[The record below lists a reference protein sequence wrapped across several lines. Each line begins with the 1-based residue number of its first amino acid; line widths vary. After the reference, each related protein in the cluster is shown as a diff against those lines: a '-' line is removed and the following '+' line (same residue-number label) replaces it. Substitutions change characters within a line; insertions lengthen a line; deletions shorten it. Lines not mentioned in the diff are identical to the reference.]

1 MIETAMSR
9 RAVLTGAA
17 IAGMALPTTGALGA
31 PEPVGA
37 ATDGSADVIV
47 IGAGLAGLSAA
58 RHLQAQRASVSFWR
72 RGTEPVVA
80 SIPSGWVAA
89 R

>member
-37 ATDGSADVIV
+37 ATDGSAVLI
-47 IGAGLAGLSAA
+47 A
-58 RHLQAQRASVSFWR
+58 
-72 RGTEPVVA
+72 TEN
-80 SIPSGWVAA
+80 
-89 R
+89 

>member
-17 IAGMALPTTGALGA
+17 IARMALPTTGALGA

-47 IGAGLAGLSAA
+47 IGAPDALTVADRAA
-58 RHLQAQRASVSFWR
+58 VDRFLRERGGSVVLLQDSL
-72 RGTEPVVA
+72 
-80 SIPSGWVAA
+80 
-89 R
+89 